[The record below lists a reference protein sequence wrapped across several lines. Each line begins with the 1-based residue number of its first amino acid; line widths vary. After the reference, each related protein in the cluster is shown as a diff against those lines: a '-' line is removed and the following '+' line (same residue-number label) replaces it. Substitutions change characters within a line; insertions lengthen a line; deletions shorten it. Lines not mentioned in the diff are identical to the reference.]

1 MTIYLLVRAF
11 RNLGERDFRVL
22 NAIERGMAKYEY
34 VPVEAI
40 AKLAGME
47 VGEVERILK
56 RIYHLGVVQRRREA
70 YCGYMLTTRGYD
82 CLALNALVK
91 RGVLKSLSTR
101 PLGVGKE
108 SDVYEGLTP
117 SGEIVA
123 VKFHRLG
130 RTSFRKTRRYRT
142 YVGDRRHISWLYQ
155 ARLAAE
161 REYRALS
168 ILYPESVPVPKPI
181 SWNRHTVVTSIIDGA
196 VLYEVPPLSDPK
208 RVLEDILRIVERVY
222 EIGIV
227 HGDLSEYNIIV
238 AEGEKCYIFDWPQ
251 WVDRHHPSALDLL
264 KRDVVNVVK
273 FFKRKY
279 RVEFDY
285 ENFLARFGVH

>member
-1 MTIYLLVRAF
+1 MTIYLLIEAF
-11 RNLGERDFRVL
+11 RSLEERDFRVL

-34 VPVEAI
+34 VPLEAI

-47 VGEVERILK
+47 IGEVEKVLG
-56 RIYHLGVVQRRREA
+56 RIYRLGVVQRRREA
-70 YCGYMLTTRGYD
+70 YLGYMLTTRGYD

-91 RGVLKSLSTR
+91 RGVLKCLSTK

-117 SGEIVA
+117 SGEVVA

-130 RTSFRKTRRYRT
+130 RVSFRKTRRYRT

-161 REYRALS
+161 REFQALN
-168 ILYPESVPVPKPI
+168 ILYPRGVSVPRPI
-181 SWNRHTVVTSIIDGA
+181 SWNRHTVVTSIIEGT
-196 VLYEVPPLSDPK
+196 VLYEVPPLSDP
-208 RVLEDILRIVERVY
+208 RAALEDVLRTIERVY

-238 AEGEKCYIFDWPQ
+238 AEDERCYVFDWPQ
-251 WVDRHHPSALDLL
+251 WVDRHHPSAPELL
-264 KRDVVNVVK
+264 KRDVRNVVK

-285 ENFLARFGVH
+285 ESFLAKLGVS